1 MLRLK
6 NKKREYAYNKNIPW
20 YASTI
25 CFTLILSQST
35 LYSLNKR
42 ISQNVCLRKYFL
54 YIFTYFPIL
63 IKYFLNL
70 LIIFSQSIQLFS
82 HLYQHFPHRFPHT
95 AQTLSAA
102 AGKPDI
108 LQMQTRS

>member
-1 MLRLK
+1 MHLLFALLSFSLK
-6 NKKREYAYNKNIPW
+6 APFILLIKEYHKTSVF
-20 YASTI
+20 ASI
-25 CFTLILSQST
+25 
-35 LYSLNKR
+35 
-42 ISQNVCLRKYFL
+42 FL